1 MKTPSIIVVLAVAL
15 LAGCASKEQKHKP
28 VSIPVNIETAEQ
40 EHHQRMEILPI
51 KQVLRPLDVIDV
63 IFHIGTTSKEAY
75 RIQPGDQVE
84 LTFLTA
90 NELSGTR
97 LVLPDGSIEMPYA
110 GAIKLAGL
118 TVLEAQKVVVEKYA
132 KTLKTPEIIL
142 AVPRPM
148 AQLENLRMTL
158 NHPAT
163 GLSRDI
169 LVGADGR
176 ASFPLIGT
184 LSLQGLTIEELRNEV
199 NKRYATELGQ
209 IRADVILKST
219 GPNQVYILGEVQQ
232 PGAYPITRPV
242 SVLEALTL
250 AQGASPNARLDSAV
264 IMRRNGNEATMH
276 LYDIKEAVNREAL
289 QMAYLQPDDL
299 LYIPQTRLSK
309 AGQISRQIA
318 DVILY
323 QGMGFG
329 FSYRV
334 DTKNSN

>member
-1 MKTPSIIVVLAVAL
+1 
-15 LAGCASKEQKHKP
+15 
-28 VSIPVNIETAEQ
+28 
-40 EHHQRMEILPI
+40 
-51 KQVLRPLDVIDV
+51 
-63 IFHIGTTSKEAY
+63 
-75 RIQPGDQVE
+75 
-84 LTFLTA
+84 
-90 NELSGTR
+90 
-97 LVLPDGSIEMPYA
+97 
-110 GAIKLAGL
+110 
-118 TVLEAQKVVVEKYA
+118 VEKYA

-264 IMRRNGNEATMH
+264 IMRRNGNE
-276 LYDIKEAVNREAL
+276 
-289 QMAYLQPDDL
+289 
-299 LYIPQTRLSK
+299 
-309 AGQISRQIA
+309 
-318 DVILY
+318 
-323 QGMGFG
+323 
-329 FSYRV
+329 
-334 DTKNSN
+334 